1 MPLGPPAMFADDSD
15 PLALRAF
22 TQPEV
27 PGPVQSSVN
36 PKKKKSVPPAPIFG
50 LKNSVQPVHRAVVEV
65 SSCEE
70 ETGAA
75 FMVMPVKPNAY
86 CHGVVSAAPVPH
98 SRATPRDGLVK

>member
-1 MPLGPPAMFADDSD
+1 MLDACAAVLKLSTTIPLGPPVVLNDDSSD
-15 PLALRAF
+15 PMALRAC

-27 PGPVQSSVN
+27 PAPALSAVN

-50 LKNSVQPVHRAVVEV
+50 LKNSVQPVHSAVVEG

-86 CHGVVSAAPVPH
+86 
-98 SRATPRDGLVK
+98 